1 MKAFVGNVMT
11 TFEGLSLQQRDQL
24 DQAFAVQIPG
34 LFYQP
39 RFRKLILSGIWDGKT
54 HIFKKASSTL
64 PTGLLSK
71 ALPMLPGCEIVNP
84 MLQEEYDNW
93 QRAKIDAQSV
103 EVNGI
108 TLSADQRQAVISSV
122 GNMRGILS
130 MATNSGKTPVGA
142 GIIKALRLPTLWLLH
157 RKALL
162 EETSTRLEAYLGM
175 PVGKIGDG
183 VHSSG
188 ALVDVAIDKSIDP
201 KNNPA
206 NKKLLEKYQCVIFDE
221 GHHLSCSTQQR
232 IAKSL
237 IAARFRILLSGSLP
251 KDKVKIFNIMSMSDA
266 TVLYTLSNQDMVQT
280 GWSAKPIIT
289 IKPIQYPSEVH
300 GVRLYNF
307 DYPSAYEY
315 CIEKNELYH
324 HIIADEVKKQV
335 DAGITTLV
343 FVDRIWHGMSLMNK
357 LNDRKVDNLFLN
369 GSTPSFARNEAMAK
383 FRTGQLPCIISTNIL
398 DEGVDIPRI
407 GSLILTSGG
416 KSAIRVL
423 QRVGRALRKKAKGEL
438 NITSI
443 VDFDHQ
449 GNAHLEKHSQE
460 RLKIYKKEQFEIK
473 YEEAIKV
480 S

>member
-1 MKAFVGNVMT
+1 MKAFVGNIFT

-24 DQAFAVQIPG
+24 DQAFAVAIPG
-34 LFYQP
+34 LFFQP
-39 RFRKLILSGIWDGKT
+39 RFRKLILSGAWDGKT
-54 HIFKKASSTL
+54 HIFKKATSQL

-93 QRAKIDAQSV
+93 QRAKLEALSV

-108 TLSADQRQAVISSV
+108 TFAQDQRGAIINSIAQ
-122 GNMRGILS
+122 MRGILS

-157 RKALL
+157 RKSLL
-162 EETSTRLEAYLGM
+162 EETSRRLEGYLGM

-206 NKKLLEKYQCVIFDE
+206 NKKLLEKYKCVIFDE

-232 IAKSL
+232 IAKGLVNS
-237 IAARFRILLSGSLP
+237 RFRILLSGSLP

-266 TVLYTLSNQDMVQT
+266 TVLYTLSNQDMIQT
-280 GWSAKPIIT
+280 GWSAKPNIT
-289 IKPIQYPSEVH
+289 MYPIQYPVN
-300 GVRLYNF
+300 VQDTPLYQF
-307 DYPSAYEY
+307 DYAPAYEY
-315 CIEKNELYH
+315 CIEKNEQYH
-324 HIIADEVKKQV
+324 HFIADLAKQQV
-335 DAGITTLV
+335 DNGLTTLI
-343 FVDRIWHGMSLMNK
+343 FVDRIWHGMSLKDK
-357 LNDRKVDNLFLN
+357 LNDRKIDNLFIN
-369 GSTPSFARNEAMAK
+369 GQTPSFARNEAMAK

-398 DEGVDIPRI
+398 DEGVDVPKINV
-407 GSLILTSGG
+407 LILASGG

-423 QRVGRALRKKAKGEL
+423 QRVGRALRKKVQGEL
-438 NITSI
+438 NIASI
-443 VDFDHQ
+443 IDFNHL
-449 GNAHLEKHSQE
+449 GNKHLEEHSKE
-460 RLKIYKKEQFEIK
+460 RLKIYRKEKFEIK
-473 YEEAIKV
+473 TETPIEIQ
-480 S
+480 